1 MVKPSIHTIQLISK
15 SFSTNQDCCILTYH
29 CPTDF
34 IFQDG
39 QFVQFHINMDGRI
52 TKRSYSI
59 MSSYTHFQA
68 SSQLQF
74 MIKRVEH
81 GIVSNWIFDHHTIG
95 EWFQIIWPLGH
106 LQLTQQ
112 FSEYLFIGTWSWLA
126 PLLSIYNGLGDE
138 VKKSILYGERTS
150 NDLCS
155 HIIHTIGKEH
165 IILSREQHPDYQYGH
180 VQDRLHT
187 LLWMIHNLNDIG
199 VFLCGKPSMVDDVKQ
214 QLIGFGIPAHH
225 IKDEKY

>member
-1 MVKPSIHTIQLISK
+1 MSILTLSIIMVKPSIHTIQLISK

-95 EWFQIIWPLGH
+95 E
-106 LQLTQQ
+106 
-112 FSEYLFIGTWSWLA
+112 
-126 PLLSIYNGLGDE
+126 
-138 VKKSILYGERTS
+138 
-150 NDLCS
+150 
-155 HIIHTIGKEH
+155 
-165 IILSREQHPDYQYGH
+165 
-180 VQDRLHT
+180 
-187 LLWMIHNLNDIG
+187 
-199 VFLCGKPSMVDDVKQ
+199 
-214 QLIGFGIPAHH
+214 
-225 IKDEKY
+225 